1 MLADAAAFLSRLVRL
16 DRAAVVR
23 LRPAG
28 DRVTLWA
35 ALPWGVLVGRTVAGT
50 LAAAVADDVTV
61 GAAALLDTL
70 GSGGALGS
78 GGQPGSSGALGSGGP
93 LPARRDADW
102 RMALPPSAGVAVERV
117 AAADLRRI
125 ALAAAGTLRE
135 ASTQGVGGR
144 AVGQRALRDALLDHV
159 AIVATPPAG
168 GSVEVPQRLVQA
180 VVKMGFLGN
189 TRAGADA
196 LVDIRTAGRWVG
208 LSAPYGVAWLPPV
221 SQFAVRPAGPRTNG

>member
-1 MLADAAAFLSRLVRL
+1 MPSDAAPFLARLVRL

-35 ALPWGVLVGRTVAGT
+35 ALPWGVLVGRTVAGA
-50 LAAAVADDVTV
+50 LAAAVPKDVTV
-61 GAAALLDTL
+61 GAAALLESL
-70 GSGGALGS
+70 
-78 GGQPGSSGALGSGGP
+78 SSGDPLASRRDDW

-102 RMALPPSAGVAVERV
+102 RMALPPSVGVAVERV
-117 AAADLRRI
+117 AAADLQRI
-125 ALAAAGTLRE
+125 AVAAAGTLRE

-189 TRAGADA
+189 TDADADA

-221 SQFAVRPAGPRTNG
+221 SQFAVKPASPRTNG

>member
-1 MLADAAAFLSRLVRL
+1 MLADAGPFLGRLVRL

-28 DRVTLWA
+28 ERVTLWA

-50 LAAAVADDVTV
+50 VPDDVTV

-70 GSGGALGS
+70 GSGD
-78 GGQPGSSGALGSGGP
+78 P

-102 RMALPPSAGVAVERV
+102 RMALPPSAGAAVERV
-117 AAADLRRI
+117 ATTDLRRI
-125 ALAAAGTLRE
+125 AVAAAGTLRE

-168 GSVEVPQRLVQA
+168 GPIEVPQRLVQA

-189 TRAGADA
+189 TGAASDA
-196 LVDIRTAGRWVG
+196 FVEIRTAGRWIG

-221 SQFAVRPAGPRTNG
+221 SQFAVKPTSPRTNG

>member
-1 MLADAAAFLSRLVRL
+1 MLADAAPFLGRLVRL

-23 LRPAG
+23 LRSAG

-35 ALPWGVLVGRTVAGT
+35 ALPWGVLVGRTVAGAP
-50 LAAAVADDVTV
+50 AASVPEDVTV
-61 GAAALLDTL
+61 GAAALLETL
-70 GSGGALGS
+70 GSGD
-78 GGQPGSSGALGSGGP
+78 P

-102 RMALPPSAGVAVERV
+102 RMALPPSTGVAVERV
-117 AAADLRRI
+117 AAADLQRI
-125 ALAAAGTLRE
+125 AVAAAGTLRE

-168 GSVEVPQRLVQA
+168 GSIEVPQRLVQA

-189 TRAGADA
+189 TDADADA

-221 SQFAVRPAGPRTNG
+221 SQFAVTPTTPRTNG